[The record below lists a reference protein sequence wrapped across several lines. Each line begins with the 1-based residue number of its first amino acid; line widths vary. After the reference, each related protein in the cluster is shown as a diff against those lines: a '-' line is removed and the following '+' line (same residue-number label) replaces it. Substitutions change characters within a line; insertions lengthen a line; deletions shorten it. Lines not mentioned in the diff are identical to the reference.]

1 MATRVG
7 LEDVMRAIRSLA
19 DEGRAEVSSTEVTE
33 ALQGSSATV
42 RCHLDRLVAAQ
53 RVSRTGAARA
63 TRYRLAEPVVSMA
76 SVPGTASR
84 LQTQFDW
91 SVASRR
97 LASRL
102 EVPLAARE
110 PVTYQREFVDRYVP
124 NKTALMPQALAEE
137 LYRAGRMQGQLP
149 AGTYARKVLEQLL
162 IDLSWSSSRLEGNRY
177 SLLAT
182 E

>member
-1 MATRVG
+1 MLCG
-7 LEDVMRAIRSLA
+7 
-19 DEGRAEVSSTEVTE
+19 
-33 ALQGSSATV
+33 GSSATV
-42 RCHLDRLVAAQ
+42 RRYLDRLVSSQ

-63 TRYRLAEPVVSMA
+63 TRYRLVERVIPTAGA
-76 SVPGTASR
+76 SGIVAS
-84 LQTQFDW
+84 LQVRPEW
-91 SVASRR
+91 SAASRR

-102 EVPLAARE
+102 KVPLAARE